1 MGSVQTELQGKK
13 VFLLNGTYTEKQ
25 SKKAPEIEAPE
36 DLLEAAR
43 RNPDAVAFGYV
54 SGRWVAAA

>member
-1 MGSVQTELQGKK
+1 MEFVKVELQGKK
-13 VFLLNGTYTEKQ
+13 VILLSGVRAEK
-25 SKKAPEIEAPE
+25 KTGKAVEIEAP
-36 DLLEAAR
+36 DKLLEATR